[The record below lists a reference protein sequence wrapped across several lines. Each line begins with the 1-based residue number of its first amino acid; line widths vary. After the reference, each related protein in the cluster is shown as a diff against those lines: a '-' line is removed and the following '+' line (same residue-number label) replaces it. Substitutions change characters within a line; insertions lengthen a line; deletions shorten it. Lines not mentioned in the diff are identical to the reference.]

1 MKQNQ
6 RVYIKGDT
14 KRYEEVIK
22 VLTDLGAQNT
32 FSYTGENEN
41 AYYFINP
48 EGRIGMIDNTPGAIK
63 SDILPYIKEFYKE
76 IKLPRW
82 KPEYGDQYFYID
94 SMGTVQQES
103 WYYTYINKSNY
114 EFGNCFRTYEEA
126 DVASNK
132 IKEMLTK

>member
-22 VLTDLGAQNT
+22 ALTDLGGQNT

-63 SDILPYIKEFYKE
+63 SDILPYIKEFYKK

-82 KPEYGDQYFYID
+82 KPKYDENYYYFTDMQSIMVGKWKNNPSD
-94 SMGTVQQES
+94 S
-103 WYYTYINKSNY
+103 WRYD
-114 EFGNCFRTYEEA
+114 FGNCFKSYEEA
-126 DVASNK
+126 KAAKNK
-132 IKEMLTK
+132 IKNVLNQ